1 MPNTAKHSGYL
12 SVRYLPYDNW
22 FIEVELNYKGSMYND
37 DKNEFKRPGYTVW
50 NSAVGYQS
58 RYFDVTLAFTNL
70 LGKEYWRSS
79 SMPGTPR
86 AFLLTASY
94 RL

>member
-1 MPNTAKHSGYL
+1 MF
-12 SVRYLPYDNW
+12 VNW
-22 FIEVELNYKGSMYND
+22 FTEVEFNYKGSMYND
-37 DKNEFKRPGYTVW
+37 DKNLVKRSGYGIW
-50 NSAVGYQS
+50 NAAVGYQTRS
-58 RYFDVTLAFTNL
+58 IDVTLAVTNL

-94 RL
+94 KL

>member
-1 MPNTAKHSGYL
+1 
-12 SVRYLPYDNW
+12 
-22 FIEVELNYKGSMYND
+22 MYND
-37 DKNEFKRPGYTVW
+37 DKNLVKHSGYGSW
-50 NSAVGYQS
+50 NAAIGYQTRS
-58 RYFDVTLAFTNL
+58 VDVTLALTNL

-94 RL
+94 KL